1 MKAYDEKLKSSL
13 VEAMK
18 LDNARLEEEM
28 KHCEPHVFSEDFERR
43 MEKLLTVHRRKNKFR
58 TCFRYIAAAVLV
70 LLLAGGI
77 LFIGSEDLRAS
88 QMSIDILEWL
98 DEFFTVE
105 DGIDDRSDSGVLFD
119 ESRIGYL
126 PEGFEKVEEG
136 STFSVVYLAYENGVG
151 DKIILRVS
159 RDKITLNIDNEEIEK
174 NVLINEAGYEYTR
187 THKEEGFRDI
197 VMWKDENDIYY
208 YLASTLENDE
218 IIDVMNNISY

>member
-126 PEGFEKVEEG
+126 PEGFEKVSEL
-136 STFSVVYLAYENGVG
+136 TAFSYTQYEFKNSNSES
-151 DKIILRVS
+151 IFIRIT
-159 RDKITLNIDNEEIEK
+159 RDKLSSDIDNEEVRKDVYLNK
-174 NVLINEAGYEYTR
+174 NGYEYTKVY
-187 THKEEGFRDI
+187 KEEQNTL
-197 VMWKDENDIYY
+197 MWKDDKGIYY
-208 YLASTLENDE
+208 YITSS
-218 IIDVMNNISY
+218 IDIGELIKVMDGISY